1 MKPNNFKVDQ
11 DKKIMLD
18 TVKKKYTN
26 YLIKI
31 FCGSI
36 ILIAYYYVFFKQYGP
51 DMNKAFHGLKD
62 FFTFITYMFYWKDFF
77 HWPFKYYIGQV
88 LITIAIVITATTMG
102 SLVAILLSFLA
113 ARTLNKSIWMKPLN
127 LFIRRLFDIFRAVD
141 IAVWGLIFVR
151 AVGMG
156 PFAGVLAIFIA
167 DVGFLGRLFADHHD
181 SLDKK
186 PSKGLDGLG
195 ASSIQ
200 KNRFAIFT
208 QSFPQFL
215 SFSLYEIESNIRS
228 AAVLGFV
235 GAGGVGLVYSESMR
249 LWNWGVVGFI
259 TILLVLVVMLMDKV
273 SSFLRNKYITGNDIP
288 LYKSNI

>member
-1 MKPNNFKVDQ
+1 
-11 DKKIMLD
+11 
-18 TVKKKYTN
+18 
-26 YLIKI
+26 
-31 FCGSI
+31 
-36 ILIAYYYVFFKQYGP
+36 
-51 DMNKAFHGLKD
+51 
-62 FFTFITYMFYWKDFF
+62 
-77 HWPFKYYIGQV
+77 
-88 LITIAIVITATTMG
+88 
-102 SLVAILLSFLA
+102 
-113 ARTLNKSIWMKPLN
+113 
-127 LFIRRLFDIFRAVD
+127 
-141 IAVWGLIFVR
+141 
-151 AVGMG
+151 MG

-273 SSFLRNKYITGNDIP
+273 SSFLRDKYITGNDIP